1 MSVKDETYYENLDKR
16 TKEYK
21 DWKASFEQSQQ
32 EDASG
37 LGDSIEKFTE
47 ATGIKKVVEF
57 IAGEDCG
64 CDDRKEA
71 LNKLFPYNKPNC
83 VTEEDYGI
91 LSELF
96 LERKS
101 TNKLSADDV
110 KNVYRI
116 HNYVFNK
123 NSVPGSCPS
132 CVRHRVSDLQKYFL
146 NYSK

>member
-1 MSVKDETYYENLDKR
+1 MQKDETYYENLDKR

-21 DWKASFEQSQQ
+21 DWKASFEESQQ
-32 EDASG
+32 ENVSG

-71 LNKLFPYNKPNC
+71 LNKLFPYSKPNC
-83 VTEEDYGI
+83 VTEEDYEI
-91 LSELF
+91 LTNLF
-96 LERKS
+96 VERKS
-101 TNKLSADDV
+101 TNKLSADEV
-110 KNVYRI
+110 KTLYRI
-116 HNYVFNK
+116 HDYVFNK
-123 NSVPGSCPS
+123 KSIPGSCPS
-132 CVRHRVSDLQKYFL
+132 CIRSRVSELKRYFL